1 MQAYRLE
8 TVVPN
13 DGELQLKDLPF
24 LPGETVEIIILSMNK
39 PQNETDF
46 SPLRNTILKYE
57 APTEPVAEND
67 WDILQQAERR

>member
-13 DGELQLKDLPF
+13 NGELQLKELPF

-39 PQNETDF
+39 SISQPNF
-46 SPLRNTILKYE
+46 SPLKNTVLKYE
-57 APTEPVAEND
+57 DPTEPIAEND
-67 WDILQQAERR
+67 CDVLQ